1 MFLTDPERTPHP
13 WEQAERL
20 PRGAGV
26 VLRWF
31 GRDDRLE
38 VGRRLAE
45 VCRDRGLRFLVGAD
59 ADLAEAVE
67 ADGLH
72 VPERNLEDVPSY
84 RRRYPEWMIT
94 AAAHSPEAVSA
105 ATFIGLDAV
114 LVSPVFTS
122 SSPSAGAPLGV
133 ETFKA
138 WVAGAGIAVYALGGV
153 TADTAPAL
161 AGSGACGLATIGG
174 I

>member
-45 VCRDRGLRFLVGAD
+45 VCRDRGLWFLVGAD
-59 ADLAEAVE
+59 ADLAEAVA

-72 VPERNLEDVPSY
+72 VPERNLEYVPSY

-94 AAAHSPEAVSA
+94 AAAHSPAALDAA
-105 ATFIGLDAV
+105 ATCGLDAA
-114 LVSPVFTS
+114 LVSPVFAS
-122 SSPSAGAPLGV
+122 ASPSAGAPLGV

-138 WVAGAGIAVYALGGV
+138 WVAEAGTAVYALGGV
-153 TADTAPAL
+153 TVETAPAL
-161 AGSGACGLATIGG
+161 AGSGACGLATVGG